1 MYRDY
6 TVIVD
11 EIRKGHMVLLVT
23 LKSGLDMNSRHV
35 FFVFKY
41 VWRVNEM
48 DAKNKELVF
57 AIVHCIIA
65 IVAALLMIK
74 GHISMYALLFLAV
87 VLFFSLRNG
96 ARALGRYRK
105 QRR

>member
-1 MYRDY
+1 MC
-6 TVIVD
+6 V
-11 EIRKGHMVLLVT
+11 G
-23 LKSGLDMNSRHV
+23 
-35 FFVFKY
+35 
-41 VWRVNEM
+41 VNEM

-57 AIVHCIIA
+57 VTVHCIIA